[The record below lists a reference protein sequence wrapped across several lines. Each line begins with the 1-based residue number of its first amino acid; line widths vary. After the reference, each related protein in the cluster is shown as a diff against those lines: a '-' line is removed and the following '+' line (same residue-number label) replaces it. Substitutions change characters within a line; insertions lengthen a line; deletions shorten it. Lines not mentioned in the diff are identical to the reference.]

1 MTKHISFYI
10 NKYPARISG
19 YISAIILNVSHMWSS
34 FPLGLFV
41 PVAMLLIILGEG
53 SQRMENKKTIEALYK
68 DAVKGKSEEDMIK
81 ELIMDLKTKENKH
94 E

>member
-10 NKYPARISG
+10 NKYPARIAG
-19 YISAIILNVSHMWSS
+19 YISAIILNVSHMWSE
-34 FPLGLFV
+34 FPIGLFI

-68 DAVKGKSEEDMIK
+68 DADPHKSEEDMIK
-81 ELIMDLKTKENKH
+81 ELIMDLKGKEH
-94 E
+94 

>member
-10 NKYPARISG
+10 NKYPARIAG
-19 YISAIILNVSHMWSS
+19 YLSAIILNISHMWSK
-34 FPLGLFV
+34 FPLGLFI

-81 ELIMDLKTKENKH
+81 ELIMDLKTKKN
-94 E
+94 

>member
-19 YISAIILNVSHMWSS
+19 YLSAIVLNVSHMWSS

-81 ELIMDLKTKENKH
+81 ELIMDLKTKKN
-94 E
+94 

>member
-10 NKYPARISG
+10 NKYPARIAG
-19 YISAIILNVSHMWSS
+19 YLSAIILNISHMWSK
-34 FPLGLFV
+34 FPLGLFI

>member
-1 MTKHISFYI
+1 MTRHISFYI

-53 SQRMENKKTIEALYK
+53 SQRMENKKTIEALYQ

>member
-10 NKYPARISG
+10 NKYPARIAG
-19 YISAIILNVSHMWSS
+19 YLSAIILNISHMWSK
-34 FPLGLFV
+34 FPLGLFI

-53 SQRMENKKTIEALYK
+53 SQRMENKKTVEALYK

-81 ELIMDLKTKENKH
+81 ELIRDLKTKKN
-94 E
+94 

>member
-10 NKYPARISG
+10 NKYPSRIAG
-19 YISAIILNVSHMWSS
+19 YISAIILNVSHMWSN
-34 FPLGLFV
+34 FPVGLFV

-68 DAVKGKSEEDMIK
+68 EAVTGKSEKDMIE
-81 ELIMDLKTKENKH
+81 ELIMDLKAKVN
-94 E
+94 

>member
-19 YISAIILNVSHMWSS
+19 YLSAIVLNVSHMWSS

-81 ELIMDLKTKENKH
+81 ELIMDLKIKKN
-94 E
+94 